1 MTEKRNN
8 NKGFQNVSEPS
19 SPSWIMEHWEGF
31 AVFTVN
37 KILSVQLFQWNT
49 TTWTFF
55 LRKVII
61 AKLLYHGA
69 CVLASLFLAT
79 ETWQEPQ

>member
-1 MTEKRNN
+1 MTEKRN
-8 NKGFQNVSEPS
+8 NKGFQNVSES
-19 SPSWIMEHWEGF
+19 RSTSWIREHWEGF

-37 KILSVQLFQWNT
+37 QLLSVQLFQSNT

-61 AKLLYHGA
+61 AKLLYHGT
-69 CVLASLFLAT
+69 CVLAALFLAT